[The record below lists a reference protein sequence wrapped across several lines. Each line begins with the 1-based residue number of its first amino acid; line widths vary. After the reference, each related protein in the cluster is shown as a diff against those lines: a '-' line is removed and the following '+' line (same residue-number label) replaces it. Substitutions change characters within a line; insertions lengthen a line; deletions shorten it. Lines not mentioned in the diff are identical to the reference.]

1 MINEYDYESFDA
13 VVEAKGGLPEV
24 AYTKDEGDE
33 VTMKD
38 AIRQADREN
47 ALRLAAR
54 RELQREKLEREK
66 ERRARFEKPEN
77 KVEGEAKKEEAP
89 KDKNYRREPKDP
101 NSVLGRG
108 IKEEPIKILIV
119 IASKIRLMYQVK
131 VLSEKGFTVNDI
143 ANKLETKSYPVQLDG
158 IDDKK

>member
-1 MINEYDYESFDA
+1 
-13 VVEAKGGLPEV
+13 
-24 AYTKDEGDE
+24 
-33 VTMKD
+33 MKD

-89 KDKNYRREPKDP
+89 KAE
-101 NSVLGRG
+101 
-108 IKEEPIKILIV
+108 
-119 IASKIRLMYQVK
+119 
-131 VLSEKGFTVNDI
+131 
-143 ANKLETKSYPVQLDG
+143 
-158 IDDKK
+158 